1 MNPVRIVIF
10 AKAPLPGFAKT
21 RLIPALG
28 EQGAADV
35 ARRLFDATLREA
47 LASEVGSVE
56 LCVAP
61 PPSDPVWRG
70 MNIPDDVQWS
80 DQGDGDLGERMARAA
95 RRVIAGG
102 ESVLL
107 VGTDCPQLT
116 AARLRE
122 ASLSLHDTDATII
135 PVVDGGYILLGL
147 RRFHP
152 SLFQSIAWSTESV
165 AFETLCRLGSLS
177 WTVQSYSM
185 LRDVDEPADLVWMP
199 QLPHSLVH
207 A

>member
-10 AKAPLPGFAKT
+10 AKAPRAGSAKT

-28 EQGAADV
+28 EHGAADV
-35 ARRLFDATLREA
+35 ARQLFDATLSEA
-47 LASEVGSVE
+47 LASAAGCVE
-56 LCVAP
+56 LCVTPAP
-61 PPSDPVWRG
+61 TDSVWRG
-70 MNIPDDVQWS
+70 MDIPGEVQWS
-80 DQGDGDLGERMARAA
+80 DQGDGDIGERMSRAA
-95 RRVIAGG
+95 RRVIEGG

-107 VGTDCPQLT
+107 VGTDCLQLT

-122 ASLSLHDTDATII
+122 AALGLREFDATMI

-152 SLFQSIAWSTESV
+152 SLFQNIAWSTESV
-165 AFETLCRLGSLS
+165 AFETLCRLGNLS
-177 WTVQSYSM
+177 WTIQSYSA
-185 LRDVDEPADLVWMP
+185 LHDIDEPADLVWMTQQP
-199 QLPHSLVH
+199 YQR